1 MEDNIFFAT
10 SSSYQGSSIT
20 TTTTKTTTAAA
31 AAANITDTN
40 NVINTNINNYAIN
53 NNNNNNYHNYN
64 IGSSNVF
71 TADLT
76 VSTSSTLSTAA
87 PYSVTDAAMCN
98 AVSEFDGGMLLND
111 ALELVALCLISDIDP
126 QRSCASQEAT
136 ADRHLLTSV
145 MDGIIASLFQ
155 CSWVEENCEN
165 IRAEVDRLVAWILL
179 QLVHVPRSMQHRDQQ
194 LPRDTSGEI
203 TSTTMTID
211 DRSFRESLQRALFSL
226 LNCLLVKQKRIVVK
240 HTVRPFPHIPTKSSN
255 AGYIVRV
262 GKTKRFFPYV

>member
-1 MEDNIFFAT
+1 MEDDIFAT

-20 TTTTKTTTAAA
+20 TTTTSTTTAAA
-31 AAANITDTN
+31 AANITYTN
-40 NVINTNINNYAIN
+40 NVINTNINNYAVN
-53 NNNNNNYHNYN
+53 NNNNNLNYN
-64 IGSSNVF
+64 VGSSNVF

-76 VSTSSTLSTAA
+76 VSTSSTLATAD
-87 PYSVTDAAMCN
+87 PYSATDAVMCN

-111 ALELVALCLISDIDP
+111 ALKLVALCLISDIDP
-126 QRSCASQEAT
+126 QRSCASQETT
-136 ADRHLLTSV
+136 ANRHLLTSV
-145 MDGIIASLFQ
+145 MDGILASLFQ
-155 CSWVEENCEN
+155 CSWVEENREN

-179 QLVHVPRSMQHRDQQ
+179 QLVRVPRSMQHRDQQ

-211 DRSFRESLQRALFSL
+211 DRSFRESLQRALFLL

-240 HTVRPFPHIPTKSSN
+240 HTVRPFSHTPTKSSN